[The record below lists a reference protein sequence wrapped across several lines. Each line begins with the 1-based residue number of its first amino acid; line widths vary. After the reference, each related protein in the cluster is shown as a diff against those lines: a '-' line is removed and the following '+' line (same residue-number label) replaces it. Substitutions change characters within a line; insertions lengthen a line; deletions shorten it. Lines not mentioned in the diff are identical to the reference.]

1 MDTSSG
7 KDDNLF
13 TYILSLTVMMFGFIY
28 ENFAYILGITVVIFG
43 IIVYV
48 NMTKMTF
55 DMPMTRSKKLVI
67 ETMEHNM
74 GKNETNGDNDNSSDN
89 NGNTNDNT
97 NDNNNS
103 VIIKN
108 NLNNNN
114 IASSKNNENT
124 LLTPHIDLEKKL
136 KSGFCNMH
144 ASKGSSATDI
154 DNECKVF
161 GKASCLNTD
170 CCGWVVTADNP
181 DGMCRAGNKN
191 GMTFNHND
199 AGKKIDV
206 DCYYYKETKTG
217 PRCL

>member
-1 MDTSSG
+1 MDASSG
-7 KDDNLF
+7 KDNNLF
-13 TYILSLTVMMFGFIY
+13 TYILSLIAMMLSFVY
-28 ENFAYILGITVVIFG
+28 ENFSYILGITVVIFG

-55 DMPMTRSKKLVI
+55 DMPMTKSKKLII
-67 ETMEHNM
+67 ETMDL
-74 GKNETNGDNDNSSDN
+74 GKNGDTNN
-89 NGNTNDNT
+89 NN
-97 NDNNNS
+97 NNNS
-103 VIIKN
+103 VVIKK
-108 NLNNNN
+108 NLNNNNN
-114 IASSKNNENT
+114 IASSNNNENT

-170 CCGWVVTADNP
+170 CCGWVVAADNP

-191 GMTFNHND
+191 GITFNHD
-199 AGKKIDV
+199 DTGKKIDV

-217 PRCL
+217 SRCL

>member
-1 MDTSSG
+1 MDASSG
-7 KDDNLF
+7 KDNNLF
-13 TYILSLTVMMFGFIY
+13 TYILSLIAMMLSFVY
-28 ENFAYILGITVVIFG
+28 ENFSYILGITVVIFG

-55 DMPMTRSKKLVI
+55 DMPMTKSKKLII
-67 ETMEHNM
+67 ETMDL
-74 GKNETNGDNDNSSDN
+74 GKNGDN
-89 NGNTNDNT
+89 
-97 NDNNNS
+97 S
-103 VIIKN
+103 VVIKK
-108 NLNNNN
+108 NLNNNNN
-114 IASSKNNENT
+114 IASSNNNENT
-124 LLTPHIDLEKKL
+124 MLTPHIDLEKKL

-181 DGMCRAGNKN
+181 DGVCRAGNKN
-191 GMTFNHND
+191 GITFNHD
-199 AGKKIDV
+199 DTGKKIDV

-217 PRCL
+217 SRCL

>member
-1 MDTSSG
+1 MDASSG
-7 KDDNLF
+7 KDNNLF
-13 TYILSLTVMMFGFIY
+13 TYILSLIAMMLSFVY
-28 ENFAYILGITVVIFG
+28 ENFSYILGITVVIFG

-55 DMPMTRSKKLVI
+55 DMPMTKSKKLII
-67 ETMEHNM
+67 ETMDL
-74 GKNETNGDNDNSSDN
+74 GKNGDN
-89 NGNTNDNT
+89 
-97 NDNNNS
+97 S
-103 VIIKN
+103 VVIKK
-108 NLNNNN
+108 NLNNNNN
-114 IASSKNNENT
+114 IASSNNNENT

-181 DGMCRAGNKN
+181 DGVCRAGNKN
-191 GMTFNHND
+191 GITFNHD
-199 AGKKIDV
+199 DTGKKIDV

-217 PRCL
+217 SRCL